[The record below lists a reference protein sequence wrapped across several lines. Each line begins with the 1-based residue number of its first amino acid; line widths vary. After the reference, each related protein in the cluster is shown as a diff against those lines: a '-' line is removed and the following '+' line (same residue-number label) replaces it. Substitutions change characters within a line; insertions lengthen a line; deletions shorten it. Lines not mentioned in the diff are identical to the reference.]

1 MTRAVTPGKT
11 PIIRSGP
18 FSNFFSLRLAQAG
31 GVVFRGH
38 QNAICLRLGLFQ
50 DAELDT
56 AVLGAALLHA
66 LILGLSLYTLLSEAR
81 AARGLAALPRWA
93 WILVLPAA
101 LAMGLFP

>member
-1 MTRAVTPGKT
+1 MNARASFAVAVASIGACLSYTT
-11 PIIRSGP
+11 M
-18 FSNFFSLRLAQAG
+18 RLIDRVG
-31 GVVFRGH
+31 EPPMG
-38 QNAICLRLGLFQ
+38 
-50 DAELDT
+50 
-56 AVLGAALLHA
+56 AVLLQAHVPYYWRVGAALLHA